1 VIQAL
6 SGLAEIQTDR
16 DTGRPKM
23 VRTIIADNTTALTAA
38 QAITAALFAR
48 ERSGQ
53 GQHVRIAMLDA
64 MIAYLWPEA
73 MPSLTF
79 VGEEQDPSAGEIGP
93 DLVFAT
99 QDRYITAAALSDDE
113 WAGMCRALNRQDLI
127 ADLRFSTAG
136 ARSRNAV
143 ERREIMA
150 AELEK
155 WPAQEILPRLLAND
169 VPAAPILSRFE
180 LLQDGQVQ
188 ANHILEEYQSV
199 VFGQVRQPRPAAQ
212 FDRTPASVRELAP
225 LLGADNAAILS
236 ELGYNGAEIA
246 RLERERVVHHKPAH
260 ALRE

>member
-1 VIQAL
+1 
-6 SGLAEIQTDR
+6 
-16 DTGRPKM
+16 
-23 VRTIIADNTTALTAA
+23 
-38 QAITAALFAR
+38 
-48 ERSGQ
+48 
-53 GQHVRIAMLDA
+53 
-64 MIAYLWPEA
+64 
-73 MPSLTF
+73 
-79 VGEEQDPSAGEIGP
+79 
-93 DLVFAT
+93 
-99 QDRYITAAALSDDE
+99 
-113 WAGMCRALNRQDLI
+113 
-127 ADLRFSTAG
+127 
-136 ARSRNAV
+136 
-143 ERREIMA
+143 MA